1 MIFLPNTTSAFN
13 HERFEATVKQ
23 ELAAQDDF
31 AKLLQ
36 QTLQFGSYALLDE
49 LEIMLNKIEADDA
62 HIRIEIGAFYHS
74 LIAGCNC
81 ADDPSPVEK
90 NNEYTEISIIIDR
103 KNAAAILKA
112 L

>member
-1 MIFLPNTTSAFN
+1 MIFLPNTTAAFN

-31 AKLLQ
+31 AKHLQ
-36 QTLQFGSYALLDE
+36 QSLQFGSYALLDE
-49 LEIMLNKIEADDA
+49 LEIMITKIAADDTHL
-62 HIRIEIGAFYHS
+62 HIQIGAFYHS
-74 LIAGCNC
+74 FIAGCNC

-90 NNEYTEISIIIDR
+90 NDEYAEISVIIDR
-103 KNAAAILKA
+103 QNATAILKA